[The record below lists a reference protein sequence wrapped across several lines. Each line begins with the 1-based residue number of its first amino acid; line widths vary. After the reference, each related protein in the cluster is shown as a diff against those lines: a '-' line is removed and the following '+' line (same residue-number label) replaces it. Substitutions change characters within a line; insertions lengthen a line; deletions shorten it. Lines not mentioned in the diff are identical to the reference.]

1 MEEEV
6 YYVICSDA
14 IPDLPYLRIV
24 YGYDESSRQL
34 TMDGYSTLGKW
45 TDATLFNTLEEAK
58 AVLETN
64 RPSKNIER
72 GKLSIIKIEIKKIKL

>member
-1 MEEEV
+1 MENEI

-24 YGYDESSRQL
+24 YGYDESSHKL
-34 TMDGYSTLGKW
+34 IMDGYSALGNW
-45 TDATLFNTLEEAK
+45 TDATLFSTEEEART
-58 AVLETN
+58 VLETN
-64 RPSKNIER
+64 HPSKNIER